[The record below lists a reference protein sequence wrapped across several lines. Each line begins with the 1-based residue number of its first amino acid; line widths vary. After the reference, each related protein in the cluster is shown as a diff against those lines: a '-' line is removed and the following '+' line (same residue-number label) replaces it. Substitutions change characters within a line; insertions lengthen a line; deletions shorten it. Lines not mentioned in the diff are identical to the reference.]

1 MQSSDRPFLICNFQS
16 FFGTAILSHV
26 GTCLQLTMGVEFD
39 GISCGD
45 SILHYKTKDI
55 YGENIFEYEYVVQ
68 V

>member
-1 MQSSDRPFLICNFQS
+1 MD
-16 FFGTAILSHV
+16 A
-26 GTCLQLTMGVEFD
+26 EFD
-39 GISCGD
+39 GICCED